1 MISTTQTAPL
11 ETAQEAE
18 TWRLRIHELMTLCYQ
33 SGASD
38 AEVELHL
45 TTGFSVRVRQGQVD
59 TVEQQNDRQLDLTV
73 YREQRKATVSTTD
86 LTQGG
91 LEQLAQSACDIVH
104 YCESDPYAGLAEPGH
119 MANIDSESDLGLFN
133 QWSLSID
140 QAIDQALS
148 LEQQA
153 VAYDHR
159 LSGEETSVSTSQEYY
174 VYANSRGFYGVRPN
188 TIHEIGCVLI
198 ARDDQGHKE
207 RDEAHTVS
215 RHPDQL
221 LPLETIAQLAAQRT
235 ISRLNSQ
242 SVTTVKAS
250 VLFLPRVAQ
259 SIIGS
264 FVSAISGGRL
274 YRDASF
280 LKDHLDQK
288 VFPESVTIKEEPHLY
303 GGLGSSY
310 FDGDGM
316 ATYDKTFVDQGFL
329 RNYCL
334 SVYSA
339 RRLGMTT
346 TANAGG
352 IHNLKVE
359 HAQAPN
365 YAELVKQMGQG
376 LIVTEVMGHGINLV
390 TGDYSQ
396 GASGFWVDNGKI
408 QYPVSELTIA
418 GNLKTMFQ
426 NIEAIGSDVDTQ
438 SNIQTGSILVGSM
451 TIAGH

>member
-1 MISTTQTAPL
+1 
-11 ETAQEAE
+11 
-18 TWRLRIHELMTLCYQ
+18 
-33 SGASD
+33 
-38 AEVELHL
+38 
-45 TTGFSVRVRQGQVD
+45 
-59 TVEQQNDRQLDLTV
+59 
-73 YREQRKATVSTTD
+73 
-86 LTQGG
+86 
-91 LEQLAQSACDIVH
+91 
-104 YCESDPYAGLAEPGH
+104 
-119 MANIDSESDLGLFN
+119 
-133 QWSLSID
+133 
-140 QAIDQALS
+140 
-148 LEQQA
+148 
-153 VAYDHR
+153 
-159 LSGEETSVSTSQEYY
+159 
-174 VYANSRGFYGVRPN
+174 
-188 TIHEIGCVLI
+188 
-198 ARDDQGHKE
+198 
-207 RDEAHTVS
+207 
-215 RHPDQL
+215 
-221 LPLETIAQLAAQRT
+221 
-235 ISRLNSQ
+235 
-242 SVTTVKAS
+242 
-250 VLFLPRVAQ
+250 
-259 SIIGS
+259 
-264 FVSAISGGRL
+264 
-274 YRDASF
+274 
-280 LKDHLDQK
+280 
-288 VFPESVTIKEEPHLY
+288 
-303 GGLGSSY
+303 
-310 FDGDGM
+310 M